1 MKLHI
6 REETVLRYFGDF
18 FQSYPDRGILLDLI
32 TSGDPRASIDI
43 EYFDLETFDTD
54 LAEYVVQH
62 PLLCLKLAQE
72 ALKDFLPT
80 LEDRVVN
87 IGLCHLPS
95 STYESVEDIG
105 VRQKGRMIS
114 IETIVRRT
122 EVVRSRCRIARF
134 MCGRCGS
141 LNEIQQHRK
150 ARYLREP
157 VECEG
162 CKKSVNQTIFEHLE
176 DFDADTDSQVI
187 HVSDIPEYMMYG
199 TVPRVV
205 PVTLEGNLVDTVQPG
220 NRCTIT
226 GIVLKEDRG
235 RGKRI
240 SAVQDYYIRAVHVK
254 KHENDYR
261 DLDIDDEDEA
271 QIQEWSQDPLVFE
284 KFSAAIAPTVS
295 GYDGIKEALVLQQF
309 GGVRR
314 ELPDGTFLRGD
325 IHILLIGD
333 PGTAKSK
340 FLSIV
345 SKVAPRG
352 SRASGQA
359 TTKAGLTAAA
369 VQENE
374 GRWTFEAGAMP
385 LADGGML
392 CVDELEKMCS
402 EDRSSMHDGLEQ
414 QEITLNKAG
423 MNVTLP
429 TRCSLLAAAN
439 PKYGRFD
446 TSEPVVDQL
455 ELPPTL
461 LTRFDLIYPIID
473 TPDMEQDS
481 MIADTILDNFSG
493 LFDPLEVKVG
503 FLRKYIA
510 HARSTCLPVIT
521 PDARRMIR
529 ETYLKQR
536 RASTKA
542 IQITPRQ
549 LEALV
554 RLATASAKVRLSD
567 TIEEEDAKRAVRV
580 YGHSIVKLCFDDG
593 IVDIDR
599 LEVKSVRRPMLLTF
613 RTYLR
618 RHAPV
623 AEEEIVEAMGKKQFE
638 RTSVEYVIRLLK
650 ENGEIYENM
659 DGLIGIV

>member
-1 MKLHI
+1 MTTIL
-6 REETVLRYFGDF
+6 REETILRYFGDF
-18 FQSYPDRGILLDLI
+18 FQSHQSRYTLLDLV
-32 TSGDPRASIDI
+32 TSDTLQSSIDI
-43 EYFDLETFDTD
+43 DYYDIEVFNKD
-54 LAEYVVQH
+54 LAEFVVDH
-62 PLLCLKLAQE
+62 PLLGIHLAEQ
-72 ALKDFLPT
+72 AVKNMLPVTKDREIMILVH
-80 LEDRVVN
+80 R
-87 IGLCHLPS
+87 LPS
-95 STYESVEDIG
+95 ATYVPVEEISSS
-105 VRQKGRMIS
+105 QKGRLVS

-122 EVVRSRCRIARF
+122 EAVRSRCLVARF
-134 MCGRCGS
+134 MCARCGG
-141 LNEIQQHRK
+141 LNEIHQHRK
-150 ARYLREP
+150 AHYLREP
-157 VECEG
+157 VECEE
-162 CKKSVNQTIFEHLE
+162 CKKSAHQTIFEHME
-176 DFDADTDSQVI
+176 EYDADTDSQVI

-199 TVPRVV
+199 TIPRII
-205 PVTLEGNLVDTVQPG
+205 PVTLESTLVDEVQPG

-235 RGKRI
+235 TTKSV
-240 SAVQDYYIRAVHVK
+240 SAVQDYYVRAVHVE

-261 DLDIDDEDEA
+261 DLDITEEDEV
-271 QIQEWSQDPLVFE
+271 QIQTLSQDPAVFE
-284 KFSAAIAPTVS
+284 KFADAIAPTIS
-295 GYDGIKEALVLQQF
+295 GYDAIKEALVLQQF
-309 GGVRR
+309 GGVRK

-369 VQENE
+369 VQEAE

-423 MNVTLP
+423 MNVTLQ
-429 TRCSLLAAAN
+429 TRCSMLAAAN

-446 TSEPVVDQL
+446 TTEPVIDQL
-455 ELPPTL
+455 DLPPTL

-473 TPDMEQDS
+473 TPNDVKDS
-481 MIADTILDNFSG
+481 MIADTILDNFAG
-493 LFDPLEVKVG
+493 LFEPLEVQVQ

-510 HARSTCLPVIT
+510 HARLTCHPVIT

-536 RASTKA
+536 KESIKS

-567 TIEEEDAKRAVRV
+567 TVEEEDAQRAVRV
-580 YGHSIVKLCFDDG
+580 YGHSIVKLCFEDG
-593 IVDIDR
+593 LVDIDR
-599 LEVKSVRRPMLLTF
+599 LEVKSVRRPMLLT
-613 RTYLR
+613 LR
-618 RHAPV
+618 
-623 AEEEIVEAMGKKQFE
+623 E
-638 RTSVEYVIRLLK
+638 
-650 ENGEIYENM
+650 
-659 DGLIGIV
+659 

>member
-1 MKLHI
+1 MKLQF
-6 REETVLRYFGDF
+6 REETVLRYFGEF
-18 FQSYPDRGILLDLI
+18 FQAYPDRKLMLDLI
-32 TSGDPRASIDI
+32 TSRDSRVSVDI
-43 EYFDLETFDTD
+43 EYFDLEAFDVD

-62 PLLCLKLAQE
+62 PLLNLKLAQE
-72 ALKDFLPT
+72 ALKDFLPS
-80 LEDRVVN
+80 LEDRDVN
-87 IGLCHLPS
+87 IGLYHLPS
-95 STYESVEDIG
+95 STYVSVEEIG
-105 VRQKGRMIS
+105 TRQKGRLIS
-114 IETIVRRT
+114 IEAIVRRT

-141 LNEIQQHRK
+141 LNEIHQHRK

-157 VECEG
+157 IECEG

-187 HVSDIPEYMMYG
+187 HVSDIPEYMQNG
-199 TVPRVV
+199 SVPRIL
-205 PVTLEGNLVDTVQPG
+205 PITLEGNRVDTVQPG

-240 SAVQDYYIRAVHVK
+240 SAVQDYYIRAVHVE

-271 QIQEWSQDPLVFE
+271 QIREWSQHPLVFE

-295 GYDGIKEALVLQQF
+295 GYDSIKEALVLQQF

-340 FLSIV
+340 FLTIV

-369 VQENE
+369 VQESE

-392 CVDELEKMCS
+392 CVDELEKMGS

-473 TPDMEQDS
+473 TPDSEQDS

-510 HARSTCLPVIT
+510 HARTTCRPVIT

-536 RASTKA
+536 RESSKA

-549 LEALV
+549 LEALI

-567 TIEEEDAKRAVRV
+567 TIEEEDARRAVRV

-593 IVDIDR
+593 LVDIDR
-599 LEVKSVRRPMLLTF
+599 LEVKSPRKPMLLTL
-613 RTYLR
+613 RSYLR
-618 RHAPV
+618 KQAPV
-623 AEEEIVEAMGKKQFE
+623 GEEVILGAMATKQFE
-638 RTSVEYVIRLLK
+638 MTSVEYAIRLLK
-650 ENGEIYENM
+650 ENGEIYENT
-659 DGLIGIV
+659 DGLIEIE